1 MQSPNLAK
9 ELSMT
14 VGQATINDNNPLLED
29 QLDAKSE
36 RYYYAKQWQLIWWRF
51 QRHRLAMFSLIG
63 LIIFYLIAI
72 FPGFAAPYD
81 PQTRF
86 EKMQQSPPI
95 KIHILDENG
104 GFHRPFIYGQKR
116 ELDQKTYITDDTS
129 VLYRS
134 VFLLK
139 VMNTKFWGSE
149 VKSSSVWGRSEAPP
163 LMIFGTDELERHS
176 PHLLPDL
183 LVDWFGRC
191 HSELCSGDFAGRF
204 VHYLAALSM
213 RSFSASSILCFQ
225 F

>member
-1 MQSPNLAK
+1 
-9 ELSMT
+9 MT

-63 LIIFYLIAI
+63 LIIFYLIAL

-116 ELDQKTYITDDTS
+116 TLDQKTFKYIFTDDTS
-129 VLYRS
+129 TL
-134 VFLLK
+134 F
-139 VMNTKFWGSE
+139 
-149 VKSSSVWGRSEAPP
+149 P
-163 LMIFGTDELERHS
+163 I
-176 PHLLPDL
+176 
-183 LVDWFGRC
+183 
-191 HSELCSGDFAGRF
+191 
-204 VHYLAALSM
+204 
-213 RSFSASSILCFQ
+213 Q
-225 F
+225 FFC